1 MLEVRC
7 HARRRQA
14 ALDVGHD
21 DGIVVLVVERL
32 STLSLI
38 QAVPGILGA
47 ESILYNG
54 SFLENPWVNRKQY
67 S

>member
-7 HARRRQA
+7 HARRRRQA

-54 SFLENPWVNRKQY
+54 
-67 S
+67 